1 MIKYTSILLSFIC
14 GLSLISCQS
23 SLNSSEVDSKDTFSW
38 KSANIYF
45 LLTDRFNTAESD
57 TTRVGADKETAVLRG
72 FEGGNLKG
80 VTNKI
85 KEGYFQKLGVDAIWT
100 TPVVRQIDDATDE
113 GTGVTYGYHGYWTK
127 DWTSIEPSFGT
138 YDELK
143 EFVETA
149 HEAGIKVVM
158 DAVLNH
164 TGPVTELDPTFTESW
179 VRETPPCDFKDYQGT
194 VECTLVANLPDIK
207 TESTEEVELPQ
218 TLLDFWESEHRL
230 EQEIAE
236 LDTFFNKTGL
246 KRTPRNYIIKW
257 LTDYVRELGID
268 GFRVDTTKHVDEDSW
283 AVLKQEAERA
293 FEEYHQKNNSVP
305 SAPFYMVGEVYFYGI
320 SGGPEYNFGDK
331 KVNYFD
337 YGFDALINFDFKTDA
352 ANDYEFVFHKYDSL
366 LNQTHKNI
374 SILSYISS
382 HDDSQPFDIERKE
395 PVKSANMLLLA
406 PGGIQMYYGD
416 ETARPLVV
424 KGAVGDANL
433 RSFMNWSS
441 IEYPKTKEILT
452 HWQKLG
458 QFRKSHPAIGLGA
471 HKMLQT
477 EPYFFSRTYEDDTV
491 IVGLDLVQNEE
502 IDIQLPAEWS
512 AIEKWYDSY
521 SNQWF
526 TAQNGIVHLKTD
538 QSTVLLSPEFP

>member
-1 MIKYTSILLSFIC
+1 MKYSSILLSIIC
-14 GLSLISCQS
+14 SLSLISCQS
-23 SLNSSEVDSKDTFSW
+23 PLKSSEVDSKDTFSW

-45 LLTDRFNTAESD
+45 LLTDRFNAAESD

-72 FEGGNLKG
+72 FEGGNIKG

-138 YDELK
+138 HQELK

-164 TGPVTELDPTFTESW
+164 TGPVTDLDPTFPEQW
-179 VRETPPCDFKDYQGT
+179 VRDTPPCDFKNYQGT

-207 TESTEEVELPQ
+207 TESGEEVELPQ
-218 TLLDFWESEHRL
+218 TLLDFWESENRM

-236 LDTFFNKTGL
+236 LDAFFNKTGL
-246 KRTPRNYIIKW
+246 KKTPRNYVIKW

-283 AVLKQEAERA
+283 VVLKQEAERA
-293 FEEYHQKNNSVP
+293 FEEYHQNNNSVP

-320 SGGPEYNFGDK
+320 SGGPEYDFGDK

-337 YGFDALINFDFKTDA
+337 YGFDALINFDFKADA
-352 ANDYEFVFHKYDSL
+352 ANHYEFVFNKYDSL
-366 LNQTHKNI
+366 LNKTHKNI
-374 SILSYISS
+374 SVLSYISS
-382 HDDSQPFDIERKE
+382 HDDSQPFDIEREE
-395 PVKSANMLLLA
+395 PIKSANMLLLA
-406 PGGIQMYYGD
+406 PGGVQMYYGD
-416 ETARPLVV
+416 EIARPLVME
-424 KGAVGDANL
+424 GAEGDANL
-433 RSFMNWSS
+433 RSVMNWSS
-441 IEYPKTKEILT
+441 IEEPETKEILT

-458 QFRKSHPAIGLGA
+458 QFRKSHPAIGLGE
-471 HKMLQT
+471 HKMLQI
-477 EPYFFSRTYEDDTV
+477 EPYFFSRSYEGDTA
-491 IVGLDLVQNEE
+491 IVGLDLIQDKE
-502 IDIQLPAEWS
+502 ITIQLPTPWS
-512 AIEKWYDSY
+512 NVEKWYDSY
-521 SNQWF
+521 SNQSIS
-526 TAQNGIVHLKTD
+526 AQNGTLHIKTD

>member
-1 MIKYTSILLSFIC
+1 MKYSSILLSIIC
-14 GLSLISCQS
+14 SLSLISCQS
-23 SLNSSEVDSKDTFSW
+23 SLKSSEVDSKDTFSW

-45 LLTDRFNTAESD
+45 LLTDRFNAAESD

-72 FEGGNLKG
+72 FEGGNIKG

-138 YDELK
+138 HQELK

-164 TGPVTELDPTFTESW
+164 TGPVTDLDPTFPEQW
-179 VRETPPCDFKDYQGT
+179 VRETPPCDFKNYQGT

-207 TESTEEVELPQ
+207 TESGEEVELPQ
-218 TLLDFWESEHRL
+218 TLLDFWESENRM

-236 LDTFFNKTGL
+236 LDAFFNKTGL
-246 KRTPRNYIIKW
+246 KKTPRNYVIKW
-257 LTDYVRELGID
+257 LTDYVRELGVD

-283 AVLKQEAERA
+283 VVLKQEAERA
-293 FEEYHQKNNSVP
+293 FEEYHQNNNSVP

-320 SGGPEYNFGDK
+320 SGGPEYDFGDK

-337 YGFDALINFDFKTDA
+337 YGFDALINFDFKADA
-352 ANDYEFVFHKYDSL
+352 ANHYEFVFNKYDSL
-366 LNQTHKNI
+366 LNKTHKNI
-374 SILSYISS
+374 SVLSYISS
-382 HDDSQPFDIERKE
+382 HDDSQPFDIEREE
-395 PVKSANMLLLA
+395 PIKSANMLLLA
-406 PGGIQMYYGD
+406 PGGVQMYYGD
-416 ETARPLVV
+416 EIARPLVME
-424 KGAVGDANL
+424 GAEGDANL
-433 RSFMNWSS
+433 RSVMNWSS
-441 IEYPKTKEILT
+441 IEEPETKEILT

-458 QFRKSHPAIGLGA
+458 QFRKSHPAIGLGE
-471 HKMLQT
+471 HKMLQI
-477 EPYFFSRTYEDDTV
+477 EPYFFSRSYEGDTA
-491 IVGLDLVQNEE
+491 IVGLDLIQDKE
-502 IDIQLPAEWS
+502 ITIQLPTPWS
-512 AIEKWYDSY
+512 NVEKWYDSY
-521 SNQWF
+521 SNQSIS
-526 TAQNGIVHLKTD
+526 AQNGTLQIKTD

>member
-1 MIKYTSILLSFIC
+1 MKYSSILLSIIC
-14 GLSLISCQS
+14 SLSLISCQS
-23 SLNSSEVDSKDTFSW
+23 PLKSSEVDSKDTFSW

-45 LLTDRFNTAESD
+45 LLTDRFNAAESD

-72 FEGGNLKG
+72 FEGGNIKG

-138 YDELK
+138 HQELK

-164 TGPVTELDPTFTESW
+164 TGPVTDLDPTFPEQW
-179 VRETPPCDFKDYQGT
+179 VRETPPCDFKNYQGT

-207 TESTEEVELPQ
+207 TESGEEVELPQ
-218 TLLDFWESEHRL
+218 TLLDFWESENRM

-236 LDTFFNKTGL
+236 LDAFFNKTGL
-246 KRTPRNYIIKW
+246 KKTPRNYVIKW

-283 AVLKQEAERA
+283 VVLKQEAERA
-293 FEEYHQKNNSVP
+293 FEEYHQNNNSVP

-320 SGGPEYNFGDK
+320 SGGPEYDFGDK

-337 YGFDALINFDFKTDA
+337 YGFDALINFDFKADA
-352 ANDYEFVFHKYDSL
+352 ANHYEFVFNKYDSL
-366 LNQTHKNI
+366 LNKTHKNI
-374 SILSYISS
+374 SVLSYISS
-382 HDDSQPFDIERKE
+382 HDDSQPFDIEREE
-395 PVKSANMLLLA
+395 PIKSANMLLLA
-406 PGGIQMYYGD
+406 PGGVQMYYGD
-416 ETARPLVV
+416 EIARPLVME
-424 KGAVGDANL
+424 GAEGDANL
-433 RSFMNWSS
+433 RSVMNWSS
-441 IEYPKTKEILT
+441 IEEPETKEILT

-458 QFRKSHPAIGLGA
+458 QFRKSHPAIGLGE
-471 HKMLQT
+471 HKMLQI
-477 EPYFFSRTYEDDTV
+477 EPYFFSRSYEGDTA
-491 IVGLDLVQNEE
+491 IVGLDLIQDKE
-502 IDIQLPAEWS
+502 ITIQLPSQWS
-512 AIEKWYDSY
+512 NVEKWYDSY
-521 SNQWF
+521 SNQLIS
-526 TAQNGIVHLKTD
+526 AQNGTLHIKTN

>member
-1 MIKYTSILLSFIC
+1 MKYSSILLSIIC
-14 GLSLISCQS
+14 SLSLISCQS
-23 SLNSSEVDSKDTFSW
+23 SLKSSEVDSKDTFSW

-45 LLTDRFNTAESD
+45 LLTDRFNAAESD

-72 FEGGNLKG
+72 FEGGNIKG

-138 YDELK
+138 HQELK

-164 TGPVTELDPTFTESW
+164 TGPVTDLDPTFPEQW
-179 VRETPPCDFKDYQGT
+179 VRETPPCDFKNYQGT

-207 TESTEEVELPQ
+207 TESGEEVELPQ
-218 TLLDFWESEHRL
+218 TLLDFWESENRM

-236 LDTFFNKTGL
+236 LDAFFNKTGL
-246 KRTPRNYIIKW
+246 KKTPRNYVIKW

-283 AVLKQEAERA
+283 VVLKQEAERA
-293 FEEYHQKNNSVP
+293 FEEYHQNNNSVP

-320 SGGPEYNFGDK
+320 SGGPEYDFGDK

-337 YGFDALINFDFKTDA
+337 YGFDALINFDFKADA
-352 ANDYEFVFHKYDSL
+352 ANHYEFVFHKYDSL
-366 LNQTHKNI
+366 LNKTHKNI
-374 SILSYISS
+374 SVLSYISS
-382 HDDSQPFDIERKE
+382 HDDSQPFDIEREE
-395 PVKSANMLLLA
+395 PIKSANMLLLA
-406 PGGIQMYYGD
+406 PGGVQMYYGD
-416 ETARPLVV
+416 EIARPLVME
-424 KGAVGDANL
+424 GAEGDANL
-433 RSFMNWSS
+433 RSVMNWSS
-441 IEYPKTKEILT
+441 IEEPETKEILT

-458 QFRKSHPAIGLGA
+458 QFRKSHPAIGLGE
-471 HKMLQT
+471 HKMLQI
-477 EPYFFSRTYEDDTV
+477 EPYFFSRSYEGDTA
-491 IVGLDLVQNEE
+491 IVGLDLIQDKE
-502 IDIQLPAEWS
+502 ITIQLPSQWS
-512 AIEKWYDSY
+512 NVEKWYDSY
-521 SNQWF
+521 SNQSIS
-526 TAQNGIVHLKTD
+526 AQNGTLHIKTN

>member
-1 MIKYTSILLSFIC
+1 MKYSSILLSIIC
-14 GLSLISCQS
+14 SLSLISCQS
-23 SLNSSEVDSKDTFSW
+23 PLKSSEVDSKDTFSW

-45 LLTDRFNTAESD
+45 LLTDRFNAAESD

-72 FEGGNLKG
+72 FEGGNIKG

-138 YDELK
+138 HQELK

-164 TGPVTELDPTFTESW
+164 TGPVTDLDPTFPEQW
-179 VRETPPCDFKDYQGT
+179 VRETPPCDFKNYQGT

-207 TESTEEVELPQ
+207 TESGEEVELPQ
-218 TLLDFWESEHRL
+218 TLLDFWESENRM
-230 EQEIAE
+230 EQEIEE
-236 LDTFFNKTGL
+236 LDAFFNKTGL
-246 KRTPRNYIIKW
+246 KKTPRNYVIKW

-283 AVLKQEAERA
+283 VVLKQEAERA
-293 FEEYHQKNNSVP
+293 FEEYHQNNNSVP

-320 SGGPEYNFGDK
+320 SGGPEYDFGDK

-337 YGFDALINFDFKTDA
+337 YGFDALINFDFKADA
-352 ANDYEFVFHKYDSL
+352 ANHYEFVFNKYDSL

-374 SILSYISS
+374 SVLSYISS
-382 HDDSQPFDIERKE
+382 HDDSQPFDIEREE
-395 PVKSANMLLLA
+395 PIKSANMLLLA
-406 PGGIQMYYGD
+406 PGGVQMYYGD
-416 ETARPLVV
+416 EISRPLVIE
-424 KGAVGDANL
+424 GAEGDANL
-433 RSFMNWSS
+433 RSVMNWSS
-441 IEYPKTKEILT
+441 IEEPETKEILT

-458 QFRKSHPAIGLGA
+458 QFRKSHPAIGLGK
-471 HKMLQT
+471 HKMLQI
-477 EPYFFSRTYEDDTV
+477 EPYFFSRSYEGDTA
-491 IVGLDLVQNEE
+491 IVGLDLIQDKE
-502 IDIQLPAEWS
+502 ITIQLPTPWS
-512 AIEKWYDSY
+512 NVEKWYDSY
-521 SNQWF
+521 SNQSIS
-526 TAQNGIVHLKTD
+526 AQNGTLHIKTN

>member
-1 MIKYTSILLSFIC
+1 MKYSSILLSIIC
-14 GLSLISCQS
+14 SLSLISCQS
-23 SLNSSEVDSKDTFSW
+23 SIKSSEVDSKDTFSW

-45 LLTDRFNTAESD
+45 LLTDRFNAAESD

-72 FEGGNLKG
+72 FEGGNIKG
-80 VTNKI
+80 ITNKI

-138 YDELK
+138 HQELK

-164 TGPVTELDPTFTESW
+164 TGPVTDLDPTFPEQW
-179 VRETPPCDFKDYQGT
+179 VRETPPCDFKNYQGT

-207 TESTEEVELPQ
+207 TESGKEVELPQ
-218 TLLDFWESEHRL
+218 TLLDFWESENRM

-236 LDTFFNKTGL
+236 LDAFFNKTGL
-246 KRTPRNYIIKW
+246 KKTPRNYVIKW

-283 AVLKQEAERA
+283 VVLKQEAERA
-293 FEEYHQKNNSVP
+293 FEEYHQNNNSVP

-320 SGGPEYNFGDK
+320 SGGPEYDFGDK

-337 YGFDALINFDFKTDA
+337 YGFDALINFDFKADA
-352 ANDYEFVFHKYDSL
+352 ANHYEFVFNKYDSL
-366 LNQTHKNI
+366 LNKTHKNI
-374 SILSYISS
+374 SVLSYISS
-382 HDDSQPFDIERKE
+382 HDDSQPFDIEREE
-395 PVKSANMLLLA
+395 PIKSANMLLLA
-406 PGGIQMYYGD
+406 PGGVQMYYGD
-416 ETARPLVV
+416 EIARPLVME
-424 KGAVGDANL
+424 GAEGDANL
-433 RSFMNWSS
+433 RSVMNWSS
-441 IEYPKTKEILT
+441 IEEPETKEILT

-458 QFRKSHPAIGLGA
+458 QFRKSHPAIGLGE
-471 HKMLQT
+471 HKMLQI
-477 EPYFFSRTYEDDTV
+477 EPYFFSRSYEGDTA
-491 IVGLDLVQNEE
+491 IVGLDLIQDKE
-502 IDIQLPAEWS
+502 ITIQLPTPWS
-512 AIEKWYDSY
+512 NVEKWYDSY
-521 SNQWF
+521 SNQSIS
-526 TAQNGIVHLKTD
+526 AQNGTLHIKTD

>member
-1 MIKYTSILLSFIC
+1 MKYSSILLSIIC
-14 GLSLISCQS
+14 SLSLISCQS
-23 SLNSSEVDSKDTFSW
+23 SLKSSEVDSKDTFSW

-45 LLTDRFNTAESD
+45 LLTDRFNAAESD

-72 FEGGNLKG
+72 FEGGNIKG

-138 YDELK
+138 HQELK

-164 TGPVTELDPTFTESW
+164 TGPVTDLDPTFPEQW
-179 VRETPPCDFKDYQGT
+179 VRETPPCDFKNYQGT

-207 TESTEEVELPQ
+207 TESGEEVELPQ
-218 TLLDFWESEHRL
+218 TLLDFWESENRM

-236 LDTFFNKTGL
+236 LDAFFNKTGL
-246 KRTPRNYIIKW
+246 KKTPRNYVIKW

-283 AVLKQEAERA
+283 VVLKQEAERA
-293 FEEYHQKNNSVP
+293 FEEYHQNNNSVP
-305 SAPFYMVGEVYFYGI
+305 STPFYMVGEVYFYGI
-320 SGGPEYNFGDK
+320 SGGPEYDFGDK

-337 YGFDALINFDFKTDA
+337 YGFDALINFDFKADA
-352 ANDYEFVFHKYDSL
+352 ANHYEFVFHKYDSL

-374 SILSYISS
+374 SVLSYISS
-382 HDDSQPFDIERKE
+382 HDDSQPFDIEREE
-395 PVKSANMLLLA
+395 PIKSANMLLLA
-406 PGGIQMYYGD
+406 PGGVQMYYGD
-416 ETARPLVV
+416 EIARPLVME
-424 KGAVGDANL
+424 GAEGDANL
-433 RSFMNWSS
+433 RSVMNWSS
-441 IEYPKTKEILT
+441 IEEPETKEILT

-458 QFRKSHPAIGLGA
+458 QFRKSHPAIGLGE
-471 HKMLQT
+471 HKMLQI
-477 EPYFFSRTYEDDTV
+477 EPYFFSRSYEGDTA
-491 IVGLDLVQNEE
+491 IVGLDLIQDKE
-502 IDIQLPAEWS
+502 ITIQLPTQWS
-512 AIEKWYDSY
+512 NVEKWYDSY
-521 SNQWF
+521 SNQSIS
-526 TAQNGIVHLKTD
+526 AQNGTLHIKTN

>member
-1 MIKYTSILLSFIC
+1 MKYSSILLSIIC
-14 GLSLISCQS
+14 SLSLISCQS
-23 SLNSSEVDSKDTFSW
+23 SLKSSEVDSKDTFSW

-45 LLTDRFNTAESD
+45 LLTDRFNAAESD

-72 FEGGNLKG
+72 FEGGNIKG

-138 YDELK
+138 HQELK

-149 HEAGIKVVM
+149 HEAGIKVIM

-164 TGPVTELDPTFTESW
+164 TGPVTDLDPTFPEQW
-179 VRETPPCDFKDYQGT
+179 VRETPPCDFKNYQGT

-207 TESTEEVELPQ
+207 TESGEEVELPQ
-218 TLLDFWESEHRL
+218 TLLDFWESENRM

-236 LDTFFNKTGL
+236 LDAFFNKTGL
-246 KRTPRNYIIKW
+246 KKTPRNYVIKW

-283 AVLKQEAERA
+283 VVLKQEAERA
-293 FEEYHQKNNSVP
+293 FEEYHQNNNSVP
-305 SAPFYMVGEVYFYGI
+305 SVPFYMVGEVYFYGI
-320 SGGPEYNFGDK
+320 SGGPEYDFGDK

-337 YGFDALINFDFKTDA
+337 YGFDALINFDFKADA
-352 ANDYEFVFHKYDSL
+352 ANHYEFVFNKYDSL

-374 SILSYISS
+374 SVLSYISS
-382 HDDSQPFDIERKE
+382 HDDSQPFDIEREE
-395 PVKSANMLLLA
+395 PIKSANMLLLA
-406 PGGIQMYYGD
+406 PGGVQMYYGD
-416 ETARPLVV
+416 EIARPLVME
-424 KGAVGDANL
+424 GAEGDANL
-433 RSFMNWSS
+433 RSVMNWSS
-441 IEYPKTKEILT
+441 IEEPETKEILT

-458 QFRKSHPAIGLGA
+458 QFRKSHPAIGLGE
-471 HKMLQT
+471 HKMLQI
-477 EPYFFSRTYEDDTV
+477 EPYFFSRSYEGDTA
-491 IVGLDLVQNEE
+491 IVGLDLIQDKE
-502 IDIQLPAEWS
+502 ITIQLPTPWS
-512 AIEKWYDSY
+512 NVEKWYDSY
-521 SNQWF
+521 SNQSIS
-526 TAQNGIVHLKTD
+526 AQNGTLQIKTD

>member
-1 MIKYTSILLSFIC
+1 MKYSSILLSIIC
-14 GLSLISCQS
+14 SLSLISCQS
-23 SLNSSEVDSKDTFSW
+23 PLKSSEVDSKDTFSW

-45 LLTDRFNTAESD
+45 LLTDRFNAAESD

-72 FEGGNLKG
+72 FEGGNIKG

-138 YDELK
+138 HQELK

-164 TGPVTELDPTFTESW
+164 TGPVTDLDPTFPEQW
-179 VRETPPCDFKDYQGT
+179 VRETPPCDFKNYQGT

-207 TESTEEVELPQ
+207 TESGEEVELPQ
-218 TLLDFWESEHRL
+218 TLLDFWESENRM

-236 LDTFFNKTGL
+236 LDAFFNKTGL
-246 KRTPRNYIIKW
+246 KKTPRNYVIKW

-283 AVLKQEAERA
+283 VVLKQEAERA
-293 FEEYHQKNNSVP
+293 FEEYHQNNNSVP

-320 SGGPEYNFGDK
+320 SGGPEYDFGDK

-337 YGFDALINFDFKTDA
+337 YGFDALINFDFKADA
-352 ANDYEFVFHKYDSL
+352 ANHYEFVFNKYDSL
-366 LNQTHKNI
+366 LNKTHKNI
-374 SILSYISS
+374 SVLSYISS
-382 HDDSQPFDIERKE
+382 HDDSQPFDIEREE
-395 PVKSANMLLLA
+395 PIKSANMLLLA
-406 PGGIQMYYGD
+406 PGGVQMYYGD
-416 ETARPLVV
+416 EIARPLVME
-424 KGAVGDANL
+424 GAEGDANL
-433 RSFMNWSS
+433 RSVMNWSS
-441 IEYPKTKEILT
+441 IEEPETKEILT

-458 QFRKSHPAIGLGA
+458 QFRKSHPAIGLGE
-471 HKMLQT
+471 HKMLQI
-477 EPYFFSRTYEDDTV
+477 EPYFFSRSYEGDTA
-491 IVGLDLVQNEE
+491 IVGLDLIQDKE
-502 IDIQLPAEWS
+502 ITIQLPSQWS
-512 AIEKWYDSY
+512 NVEKWYDSY
-521 SNQWF
+521 SNQSIS
-526 TAQNGIVHLKTD
+526 AQNGTLHIKTN